1 MCVETAIT
9 LNKKQTQ
16 THKKHTNIKTET
28 QRHKCKD
35 TNIYIQHIETNKKF
49 FKANC
54 IEETNRNTQTQRLK
68 HKYTSTKTQIQ
79 TYKLKDTNRKFFKT
93 KCIEETNVWAVPLH
107 LRGQQGKGAENTAL
121 HDCKI
126 SLANCTL

>member
-9 LNKKQTQ
+9 LTKKQTQ

-68 HKYTSTKTQIQ
+68 HKYTSTKTQTGSSSKQNALRRQMCGQCHCICEVNKEKEQ
-79 TYKLKDTNRKFFKT
+79 KT
-93 KCIEETNVWAVPLH
+93 LH
-107 LRGQQGKGAENTAL
+107 CTTVRYPKPTA
-121 HDCKI
+121 HCKI
-126 SLANCTL
+126 SF